1 MLQAANAETGAAG
14 GKAGNS
20 ARAAGL
26 LLAARAVRE
35 TAFGWISIALP
46 IYWRSGGLSAAEIG
60 TLYSVALLGSFA
72 LTVLFRRVSDRWGY
86 RTALLASSGLWAA
99 MVPILLFARNPLW
112 LGLAAALGSVS
123 PTGKE
128 VGPYLSVEQTLLAVM
143 YGGQKRL
150 RAYTWFN
157 FIGYASGSAG
167 ALLVGA
173 LGWSMGF
180 GAYRVLLWGYM
191 AAGLIQGMLY
201 ARLPRGAGWRGAS
214 ESSAAS
220 SQNGPAQNGS
230 AHNESADDGKPM
242 GEGESEDGRESVD
255 GGKTANGMDEPISQS
270 LTGQSSAGQSST
282 GQPPADQSPDG
293 RRRIYAL
300 SALFALDA
308 FGSGFI
314 VQSLL
319 AFWFYEQFHFDLSQL
334 GLLFFGTNVL
344 SALSSFGAAWLGERI
359 GLLNT
364 MVFTH
369 IPSNVFLCLIPL
381 MPTPSLAVVLLLL
394 RHVLS
399 QMDVPT
405 RQAYTMALVAPSDR
419 VFAATWTNGARNIGS
434 ALTPAL
440 AGVLLT
446 FAAAGWPFYLA
457 GALKIGY
464 DLLTY
469 QSFRR
474 VPLRF
479 AEHR

>member
-46 IYWRSGGLSAAEIG
+46 IYWRTRGLSAAEIG
-60 TLYSVALLGSFA
+60 TLYSIALLGSFA
-72 LTVLFRRVSDRWGY
+72 LTVLFRRASDRWGY
-86 RTALLASSGLWAA
+86 RAALLASSGLWAA
-99 MVPILLFARNPLW
+99 MVPILLFTRNPLW

-191 AAGLIQGMLY
+191 AAGLIQGVLY
-201 ARLPRGAGWRGAS
+201 TRLPRGAGRLGGS

-220 SQNGPAQNGS
+220 SQNGPAR
-230 AHNESADDGKPM
+230 NESADDGNPM
-242 GEGESEDGRESVD
+242 
-255 GGKTANGMDEPISQS
+255 
-270 LTGQSSAGQSST
+270 
-282 GQPPADQSPDG
+282 DQSPDG

-319 AFWFYEQFHFDLSQL
+319 AFWFYERFHLDLSQL

>member
-1 MLQAANAETGAAG
+1 MLHATNATGGTAG
-14 GKAGNS
+14 AS
-20 ARAAGL
+20 GL

-46 IYWRSGGLSAAEIG
+46 IYWRTEGLSAAEIG
-60 TLYSVALLGSFA
+60 TLFSVALLGSFA
-72 LTVLFRRVSDRWGY
+72 FTVLFRRVSERWGY
-86 RTALLASSGLWAA
+86 RTSLLASNGLWVA
-99 MVPILLFARNPLW
+99 MVPILLFTRNPWW
-112 LGLAAALGSVS
+112 LGLAVAFGSVS

-128 VGPYLSVEQTLLAVM
+128 VGPYLPVEQTLLAVL

-150 RAYTWFN
+150 RAYSWFN

-173 LGWSMGF
+173 LGLSMGF

-191 AAGLIQGMLY
+191 AAGVIQGLLY
-201 ARLPRGAGWRGAS
+201 ARLPRIDGRHGSS
-214 ESSAAS
+214 ESSVV
-220 SQNGPAQNGS
+220 GPRTDS
-230 AHNESADDGKPM
+230 LHHNESVEDRKLTDEGNSMDG
-242 GEGESEDGRESVD
+242 
-255 GGKTANGMDEPISQS
+255 TDEVTSQS
-270 LTGQSSAGQSST
+270 SKRHSSYV
-282 GQPPADQSPDG
+282 
-293 RRRIYAL
+293 RRRVYAL

-319 AFWFYEQFHFDLSQL
+319 AYWFYERFHFDLSQL

-344 SALSSFGAAWLGERI
+344 SALSTFGAAWLGERI

-381 MPTPSLAVVLLLL
+381 MPTPSLAVILLLL

-419 VFAATWTNGARNIGS
+419 IFAATWTNGARNIGA

-446 FAAAGWPFYLA
+446 FSAAGWPFYLA

-469 QSFRR
+469 QNFHR

-479 AEHR
+479 ADHQ

>member
-1 MLQAANAETGAAG
+1 MLQAANDASGVAG
-14 GKAGNS
+14 GNAGNTAGAS
-20 ARAAGL
+20 GL

-46 IYWRSGGLSAAEIG
+46 IYWRTGGLSAAEIG
-60 TLYSVALLGSFA
+60 TLYSVALFGSFA

-86 RTALLASSGLWAA
+86 RSSLLASSGLWVA
-99 MVPILLFARNPLW
+99 MVPLLLFNRNPWW
-112 LGLAAALGSVS
+112 LGLAVALGSVS

-128 VGPYLSVEQTLLAVM
+128 VGPYLAVEQTLLAVL

-191 AAGLIQGMLY
+191 AAGLIQGLLY
-201 ARLPRGAGWRGAS
+201 ARLPRGAGRQGGS
-214 ESSAAS
+214 ESSAVAPQPDS
-220 SQNGPAQNGS
+220 PR
-230 AHNESADDGKPM
+230 
-242 GEGESEDGRESVD
+242 SEPLEDRN
-255 GGKTANGMDEPISQS
+255 AMDERKSVKGTEEATSQPS
-270 LTGQSSAGQSST
+270 ERQSSE
-282 GQPPADQSPDG
+282 G
-293 RRRIYAL
+293 RRRVYAL

-319 AFWFYEQFHFDLSQL
+319 AFWFYERFHFDLSQL

-369 IPSNVFLCLIPL
+369 VPSNVFLCLIPL
-381 MPTPSLAVVLLLL
+381 MPTASLAVVLLLL

-479 AEHR
+479 ADHR

>member
-1 MLQAANAETGAAG
+1 MQAAKDGRGTPG
-14 GKAGNS
+14 GKARPS
-20 ARAAGL
+20 GL

-35 TAFGWISIALP
+35 TAFGWIAIALP
-46 IYWRSGGLSAAEIG
+46 IYWRTEGLSAAEIG
-60 TLYSVALLGSFA
+60 TLYSVALLGSFV
-72 LTVLFRRVSDRWGY
+72 LTVLFRRISDRWGY
-86 RTALLASSGLWAA
+86 RSSLLASSGLWIA
-99 MVPILLFARNPLW
+99 MVPLLLFNHNPWW
-112 LGLAAALGSVS
+112 LGLAVTLGSVS

-128 VGPYLSVEQTLLAVM
+128 VGPYLAVEQTLLAVL
-143 YGGQKRL
+143 YEGQKRL

-167 ALLVGA
+167 ALLVSA

-180 GAYRVLLWGYM
+180 GAYRALLWGYM
-191 AAGLIQGMLY
+191 AAGLIQGLLY
-201 ARLPRGAGWRGAS
+201 TQLPRRAGQQG
-214 ESSAAS
+214 ENDPSAAA
-220 SQNGPAQNGS
+220 SQSDSPQS
-230 AHNESADDGKPM
+230 
-242 GEGESEDGRESVD
+242 ESVD
-255 GGKTANGMDEPISQS
+255 GTDEATSQS
-270 LTGQSSAGQSST
+270 SE
-282 GQPPADQSPDG
+282 G
-293 RRRIYAL
+293 RHRVYAL

-319 AFWFYEQFHFDLSQL
+319 AYWFYERFHFDLSQL

-381 MPTPSLAVVLLLL
+381 MPTPSLAVILLLL

-469 QSFRR
+469 QNFRR

-479 AEHR
+479 ADHR

>member
-1 MLQAANAETGAAG
+1 MLQAASAERGAAG

-46 IYWRSGGLSAAEIG
+46 IFWRTRGLSAAEIG
-60 TLYSVALLGSFA
+60 TLYSIALLGSFA
-72 LTVLFRRVSDRWGY
+72 LTVLFRRVSDRRGY

-99 MVPILLFARNPLW
+99 MVPILLFTRNPLW
-112 LGLAAALGSVS
+112 LGLAVALGSVS

-180 GAYRVLLWGYM
+180 GAYRALLWGYM
-191 AAGLIQGMLY
+191 AAGLIQGILY
-201 ARLPRGAGWRGAS
+201 TRLPRGAGRQVGS
-214 ESSAAS
+214 GSGAAS
-220 SQNGPAQNGS
+220 PQNALD
-230 AHNESADDGKPM
+230 HNESADVGKPT
-242 GEGESEDGRESVD
+242 GEGESVDDRNESAGRPP
-255 GGKTANGMDEPISQS
+255 TSQPAADLS
-270 LTGQSSAGQSST
+270 TAGQSS
-282 GQPPADQSPDG
+282 DG

-319 AFWFYEQFHFDLSQL
+319 AFWFYERFHFDLSQL

-369 IPSNVFLCLIPL
+369 VPSNVFLCLIPL

>member
-1 MLQAANAETGAAG
+1 MLQAAHAERDAAG

-46 IYWRSGGLSAAEIG
+46 IYWRTRGLSAAEIG
-60 TLYSVALLGSFA
+60 TLYSIALLGSFA
-72 LTVLFRRVSDRWGY
+72 LTVLFRRVSDRRGY

-99 MVPILLFARNPLW
+99 MVPILLVTRNPLW
-112 LGLAAALGSVS
+112 LGLAVALGSVS

-143 YGGQKRL
+143 YGGQQRL

-173 LGWSMGF
+173 LGWTMGF
-180 GAYRVLLWGYM
+180 GAYRALLWGYM
-191 AAGLIQGMLY
+191 AAGLIQGILY
-201 ARLPRGAGWRGAS
+201 TRLPRGAGRQGES
-214 ESSAAS
+214 ESGADSP
-220 SQNGPAQNGS
+220 QNALV
-230 AHNESADDGKPM
+230 HNESADGGKPT
-242 GEGESEDGRESVD
+242 GEGESLDDRKPV
-255 GGKTANGMDEPISQS
+255 NGMDEPAGHPSTGQPSTGQS
-270 LTGQSSAGQSST
+270 PAGQSSAGQSSES
-282 GQPPADQSPDG
+282 QSSESQSSDG
-293 RRRIYAL
+293 RRRVYAL

-319 AFWFYEQFHFDLSQL
+319 AFWFYERFHFDLFQL

-369 IPSNVFLCLIPL
+369 VPSNVFLCLIPL